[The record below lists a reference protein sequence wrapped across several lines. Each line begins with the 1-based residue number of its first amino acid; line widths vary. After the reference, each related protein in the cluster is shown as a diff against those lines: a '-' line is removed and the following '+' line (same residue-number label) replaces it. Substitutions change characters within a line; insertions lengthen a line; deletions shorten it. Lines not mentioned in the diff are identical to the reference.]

1 MSLKKCTA
9 QEIIATGPGV
19 LAVAYCAL
27 FDADTGQANG
37 AVRRLKQ
44 KLSEN
49 GVQCISK

>member
-9 QEIIATGPGV
+9 QEVIETGPGV
-19 LAVAYCAL
+19 LAVAYFAW

-37 AVRRLKQ
+37 AVRRLKR
-44 KLSEN
+44 KLSEK